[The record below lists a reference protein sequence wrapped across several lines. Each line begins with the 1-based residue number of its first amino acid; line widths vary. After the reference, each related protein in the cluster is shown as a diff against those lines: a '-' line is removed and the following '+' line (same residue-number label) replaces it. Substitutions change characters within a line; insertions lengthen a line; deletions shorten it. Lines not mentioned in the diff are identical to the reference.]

1 VAAIVDSGYF
11 RRLYDRQRHL
21 GEVEVALVDVSGR
34 VLAASTGFPGEPDR
48 ADGYVSEEAMA
59 LAYVDSGR
67 PRHLPV
73 DMAGTRAAVAAA
85 PVPDFGLYALTAI
98 PRPPDAWLWQRST
111 LAVIALWLAASLL
124 AGFYFHL
131 KDRQLRQ
138 EAAAREAADRAREA
152 AEQANM
158 AKSNFLAM
166 MSHELRTPLNAI
178 IGFSQIIRDQTFG
191 EVGVAKY
198 AEYAHDMHAS
208 AMHLLALINDILDIS
223 KIEAGRMAL
232 HVERLDMAR
241 EVGTCVNLLRE
252 RAHNRRQVVQL
263 RLADDLPVIRAD
275 RRSIRQIVFNLLSN
289 AINYTPK
296 DGVITISLDRV
307 PEAGVRLAVADTG
320 VGIPEHMIEVVQR
333 PFEQVDGNYSRS
345 SGGTGL
351 GLALVKGLVE
361 LHGGS
366 LDLQSELGE
375 GTTVTVTLPEDPNL
389 PPMDEL
395 DDPDLTTPAT
405 H

>member
-1 VAAIVDSGYF
+1 
-11 RRLYDRQRHL
+11 
-21 GEVEVALVDVSGR
+21 
-34 VLAASTGFPGEPDR
+34 
-48 ADGYVSEEAMA
+48 
-59 LAYVDSGR
+59 
-67 PRHLPV
+67 
-73 DMAGTRAAVAAA
+73 
-85 PVPDFGLYALTAI
+85 
-98 PRPPDAWLWQRST
+98 
-111 LAVIALWLAASLL
+111 
-124 AGFYFHL
+124 
-131 KDRQLRQ
+131 
-138 EAAAREAADRAREA
+138 
-152 AEQANM
+152 M

-198 AEYAHDMHAS
+198 AEYAYDMHAS

-232 HVERLDMAR
+232 HVERLDLAR